1 MLSFLRDADVVD
13 AWLNSQKSSMEGD
26 KEANLAATEAALEVS
41 YRPRVRIFL
50 SAILDFFRFSLELNV
65 FWGCFQ
71 LVSKLSTFDDLKWPR
86 DETCQPNLK
95 KFILSLIRL
104 HLKELKNDLF

>member
-41 YRPRVRIFL
+41 YRPRVRIPM
-50 SAILDFFRFSLELNV
+50 SAILDFFRFGLN
-65 FWGCFQ
+65 
-71 LVSKLSTFDDLKWPR
+71 KMY
-86 DETCQPNLK
+86 
-95 KFILSLIRL
+95 
-104 HLKELKNDLF
+104 

>member
-41 YRPRVRIFL
+41 HRLQVRTPV
-50 SAILDFFRFSLELNV
+50 SAIVDFFV
-65 FWGCFQ
+65 
-71 LVSKLSTFDDLKWPR
+71 LVLD
-86 DETCQPNLK
+86 
-95 KFILSLIRL
+95 
-104 HLKELKNDLF
+104 